1 MAGHCVTEWRRVT
14 PLILALALVGLMAGV
29 ATAGRT
35 VRAVGQTHAV
45 RIKNFAFE
53 PARLEVQPGDT
64 VVWTNDDIV
73 PHTATAKPGFDSKG
87 IEPGESWR
95 FVVGATGRFAYVCTF
110 HPTMKGEVVV
120 R

>member
-1 MAGHCVTEWRRVT
+1 MTGDRVTEGHRVT
-14 PLILALALVGLMAGV
+14 RLLLPLTLVCLIAGV
-29 ATAGRT
+29 LSTGRP
-35 VRAVGQTHAV
+35 VGAAARTHAV

-87 IEPGESWR
+87 IEPGKSWR
-95 FVVGATGRFAYVCTF
+95 FVVGATGSFAYVCTF
-110 HPTMKGEVVV
+110 HPTMTGEVVV